1 MVSKKI
7 NLGIIFQDIKNWQ
20 GGYNY
25 FFSLISSFKYL
36 ENKKNFKFLVFTS
49 KKNYFI
55 FNQKL
60 KLKKKIFFNLFFS
73 KKIHSLTF

>member
-25 FFSLISSFKYL
+25 FCSLISSFKYL

-49 KKNYFI
+49 KKNSFI

-60 KLKKKIFFNLFFS
+60 KLKKKKYFSIYIFR
-73 KKIHSLTF
+73 KKIIS